1 MTDVFFCFTFVNM
14 AITAQSIG
22 RKRNLLHRY
31 RLVMEEFERHYNPD
45 IPITVIYRKHIY
57 PKFGISRDTLYAI
70 FNTDF
75 EAEKAKIE
83 AAKAKVYG
91 GSLFD

>member
-1 MTDVFFCFTFVNM
+1 
-14 AITAQSIG
+14 
-22 RKRNLLHRY
+22 
-31 RLVMEEFERHYNPD
+31 
-45 IPITVIYRKHIY
+45 
-57 PKFGISRDTLYAI
+57 LYAI